1 MKTVMCFGDS
11 ITWGQDPV
19 TRARH
24 PYEARWPGAL
34 QRAMP
39 GIRVIEEALCDRITI
54 WDDPFVEGRNG
65 KAMLGPLLESHA
77 PVDVLA
83 IMLGTNDLQRH
94 FHKGAGE
101 VAIGVGTLIEL
112 AQRSR
117 CGPDGGAPAILV
129 IAPHRFGGMAPMER
143 IYFSGKEQDATALGE
158 SLRIV
163 ADCYGC
169 GFLDASDVV
178 TAGADGIHLDA
189 DNHGKL
195 AAAVQVKLEA
205 MLQLVREP

>member
-1 MKTVMCFGDS
+1 MRTVMCFGDS

-24 PYEARWPGAL
+24 AYEVRWPGAL
-34 QRAMP
+34 QLAMP
-39 GIRVIEEALCDRITI
+39 EVRVIEEALCDRTTI
-54 WDDPFVEGRNG
+54 WDDPYVAGRNG
-65 KAMLGPLLESHA
+65 KAMLAPLLESHA
-77 PVDVLA
+77 PVDLLV

-94 FHKGAGE
+94 FHKSAAE

-117 CGPDGGAPAILV
+117 CGPDGGAPGVLV
-129 IAPHRFGGMAPMER
+129 IAPHRFGGMAPLER
-143 IYFSGKEQDATALGE
+143 LYFSGKEQDATALGE
-158 SLRIV
+158 CLRVV

-195 AAAVQVKLEA
+195 AAAVQAKLEA
-205 MLQLVREP
+205 ML

>member
-19 TRARH
+19 TRERH
-24 PYEARWPGAL
+24 PYEVRWPGAL
-34 QRAMP
+34 QRALEDSV
-39 GIRVIEEALCDRITI
+39 RVIEEALCDRTTI

-77 PVDVLA
+77 PVDVLV

-94 FHKGAGE
+94 FHQSAAE
-101 VAIGVGTLIEL
+101 VAIGVGTLIEMT
-112 AQRSR
+112 QRSR
-117 CGPDGGAPAILV
+117 CGPAGGAPKLLV
-129 IAPHRFGGMAPMER
+129 VAPHGFGGMAPMER
-143 IYFSGKEQDATALGE
+143 LYFSGKEQDATALGE
-158 SLRIV
+158 CLRVV

-189 DNHGKL
+189 ENHGKL
-195 AAAVQVKLEA
+195 AAAVQAKLEA
-205 MLQLVREP
+205 ML